1 MKCVCNH
8 RQEIERKLK
17 DTTERLGYAPLGKLL
32 LSMSLPGIASL
43 VTMALYNI
51 IDTFWVARI
60 GHEAIAALTVV
71 LPFTGLV
78 LAFGAGTGV
87 GVSSLVSRRFGEGN
101 IEVTN
106 HIAGQVFPLT
116 VFFGGILVVVVVCF
130 PEFILRLCGATPDI
144 MTLSIDYL
152 TIIGYGLPIVFFALV
167 TTELLRGSGDAL
179 RPMIFMITASV
190 INIVLD
196 PFLIFGLWIF
206 PEMGVKGAAL
216 ATLIAQGVAGGLG
229 FFYIVFRRSSY
240 KIKLSHIVPDIDI
253 IKDIYRVG
261 LPSMLVEIS
270 ESVCFIL
277 LNNVLSQFGSMA
289 IAGVGIIIRVID
301 FAFMPIIGV
310 AHGLLPIIGYNY
322 GARIWKRM
330 WGSLRLAVTWL
341 VVLMG
346 ISTIVMEIL
355 APQLVGIFS
364 KEKEMLDMAVP
375 AMRIVLIGM
384 TLIGPTILFIVTFQG
399 LGRGKA
405 VLLLSLARQFL
416 FFVPFL
422 YILSNLMGLTGV
434 WIAMPI
440 SDVCGFLVTGSWL
453 LREYRRMRKTSGWK
467 DLPVAGAIDIR
478 D

>member
-1 MKCVCNH
+1 MKG
-8 RQEIERKLK
+8 KLK

-51 IDTFWVARI
+51 IDTFWVARL
-60 GHEAIAALTVV
+60 GHEAIAALTIV

-87 GVSSLVSRRFGEGN
+87 GVSSLVSRRFGEGK

-106 HIAGQVFPLT
+106 HIAGQIFPLT
-116 VFFGGILVVVVVCF
+116 IFFGGILVVMVTFF
-130 PEFILRLCGATPDI
+130 PESILRLCGATPDI
-144 MTLSIDYL
+144 MVLSIDYL
-152 TIIGYGLPIVFFALV
+152 TIIGFGLPVVFFALV
-167 TTELLRGSGDAL
+167 GTELLRGSGDAL
-179 RPMIFMITASV
+179 KPMIFMVTASV
-190 INIVLD
+190 INIILD
-196 PFLIFGLWIF
+196 PFLIFGWWIF

-216 ATLIAQGVAGGLG
+216 ATLIAQGVGGGLG
-229 FFYIVFRRSSY
+229 FIYIVSRKSAY
-240 KIKLSHIVPDIDI
+240 KIRLSHIVPDIAI

-270 ESVCFIL
+270 ESICFIL

-289 IAGVGIIIRVID
+289 IAGVGIIIRVVD

-310 AHGLLPIIGYNY
+310 AHGLLPIVGYNF
-322 GARIWKRM
+322 GARIWNRL
-330 WGSLRLAVTWL
+330 WGSLKLAVTWL

-346 ISTIVMEIL
+346 AATIVMEIF
-355 APQLVGIFS
+355 APQLIGIFS
-364 KEKEMLDMAVP
+364 KEEEMLEMAVP
-375 AMRIVLIGM
+375 AMRILIAGM
-384 TLIGPTILFIVTFQG
+384 FLIGPTILFIVTFQG
-399 LGRGKA
+399 MGKGKA
-405 VLLLSLARQFL
+405 VFLLSTARQFL
-416 FFVPFL
+416 FFIPFL

-453 LREYRRMRKTSGWK
+453 LREYKKQRRTGEWK
-467 DLPVAGAIDIR
+467 DLSETDDINMNDR
-478 D
+478 VVNG

>member
-1 MKCVCNH
+1 
-8 RQEIERKLK
+8 
-17 DTTERLGYAPLGKLL
+17 
-32 LSMSLPGIASL
+32 
-43 VTMALYNI
+43 
-51 IDTFWVARI
+51 
-60 GHEAIAALTVV
+60 
-71 LPFTGLV
+71 
-78 LAFGAGTGV
+78 
-87 GVSSLVSRRFGEGN
+87 
-101 IEVTN
+101 
-106 HIAGQVFPLT
+106 
-116 VFFGGILVVVVVCF
+116 
-130 PEFILRLCGATPDI
+130 
-144 MTLSIDYL
+144 
-152 TIIGYGLPIVFFALV
+152 
-167 TTELLRGSGDAL
+167 
-179 RPMIFMITASV
+179 
-190 INIVLD
+190 
-196 PFLIFGLWIF
+196 
-206 PEMGVKGAAL
+206 
-216 ATLIAQGVAGGLG
+216 
-229 FFYIVFRRSSY
+229 
-240 KIKLSHIVPDIDI
+240 
-253 IKDIYRVG
+253 
-261 LPSMLVEIS
+261 
-270 ESVCFIL
+270 
-277 LNNVLSQFGSMA
+277 
-289 IAGVGIIIRVID
+289 
-301 FAFMPIIGV
+301 MPIIGV

-341 VVLMG
+341 VALMG

-422 YILSNLMGLTGV
+422 YVLSNLMGLTGV
-434 WIAMPI
+434 WVAMPI

>member
-1 MKCVCNH
+1 
-8 RQEIERKLK
+8 
-17 DTTERLGYAPLGKLL
+17 
-32 LSMSLPGIASL
+32 MSLPGIASL

-51 IDTFWVARI
+51 IDTFWVARL
-60 GHEAIAALTVV
+60 GHEAIAALTIV

-87 GVSSLVSRRFGEGN
+87 GVSSLVSRRFGEGK

-106 HIAGQVFPLT
+106 HIAGQIFPLT
-116 VFFGGILVVVVVCF
+116 IFFGGILIVMVVFF

-144 MTLSIDYL
+144 MALGIDYL
-152 TIIGYGLPIVFFALV
+152 TIIGFGLPIVFFALV
-167 TTELLRGSGDAL
+167 GTELLRGSGDAL
-179 RPMIFMITASV
+179 RPMIFMVTASV
-190 INIVLD
+190 INIILD
-196 PFLIFGLWIF
+196 PFLIFGWWIF

-216 ATLIAQGVAGGLG
+216 ATLIAQGVGGGLG
-229 FFYIVFRRSSY
+229 LLYILSRKSSY
-240 KIKLSHIVPDIDI
+240 KIKLSHIVPDFDI
-253 IKDIYRVG
+253 IRDIYRVG

-289 IAGVGIIIRVID
+289 IAGVGIIIRVVD

-310 AHGLLPIIGYNY
+310 AHGLLPIVGYNY
-322 GARIWKRM
+322 GARIWKRL
-330 WGSLRLAVTWL
+330 WGSLKLAVTWL

-346 ISTIVMEIL
+346 AATIVMEIL
-355 APQLVGIFS
+355 APQLIGIFS
-364 KEKEMLDMAVP
+364 KEQEMLEMAVP
-375 AMRIVLIGM
+375 AMRIVIAGM
-384 TLIGPTILFIVTFQG
+384 FLIGPTILFIVTFQG
-399 LGRGKA
+399 LGKGKA
-405 VLLLSLARQFL
+405 VLLLSTARQFL

-453 LREYRRMRKTSGWK
+453 LREYRYQRRTGGWK
-467 DLPVAGAIDIR
+467 DLHEMGGLDIR